1 MQITHCEAANDS
13 LLCVHKFNL
22 VFTFIHIIWY
32 FVSEPFCKNLCKF
45 LERISASI
53 LLSCFF
59 STNQSVSAVN
69 GCCFLWQT
77 DLFIFY
83 TSYFVSTY
91 YSNYRPEK
99 LNISGTRLKSNYF
112 YISMYRAVFQKWQ
125 QVTVHSTV
133 KKIEK

>member
-22 VFTFIHIIWY
+22 DFTFIHIIWY

-77 DLFIFY
+77 DFFLSFIHRILFQHTI
-83 TSYFVSTY
+83 
-91 YSNYRPEK
+91 YSNYQPEK

-112 YISMYRAVFQKWQ
+112 YISMYRQYFKNGNR
-125 QVTVHSTV
+125 
-133 KKIEK
+133 